1 MAIIIP
7 SKSIYKKDNPKV
19 RDNIIKKVEVSVS
32 EPSLEKDLNKQV
44 YEIPMTTA
52 VGETP
57 TVVEKGRATWQFRND
72 PDRSYSLFASS
83 YTKVEYGY
91 AYSSSVSIP
100 KKTPNGY
107 ISDLKVGKDSEGNNN
122 IKQAISYS
130 LKTEEIEIPFTV
142 NNLVDFQSPSKQDLL
157 KYGKMGDIAVFNS
170 NTSRVEMLPTEYF
183 PEDDDKFDNK
193 VPLKIE
199 NISEVENRGSINT
212 NAIANSTIEVN
223 YNDTVGTTSLYG
235 NSNEFFRLK
244 SNLITLY
251 EITIIKVSYGTNNF
265 INYGNNNTIILK
277 GTRETYTPLEGKFTF
292 YGDVVSL
299 KTEDTTEILGD
310 ETSKEVTSF
319 DGNELM
325 QKRIPFYT
333 EKCYLSTTGELT
345 YSKQFYCT
353 KDLLRIEPNE
363 NYEVDIFNFSS
374 GTTVHSACV
383 YDKNKKFREFI
394 SYNKGFT
401 TDNENAY
408 YLGINFINRE
418 SITALSGKEYYKA
431 NGNIYSVVQNYNKV
445 IDEYKNGKET
455 AVIRCSIV
463 DYYDENGNLTL
474 TPSSFSLKDYISKAK
489 DGNKFVARNS
499 NGEFVI
505 PSEVTIDGITT
516 NNSLV
521 AFNNLV
527 KIDLPYGEY
536 ELSVEPTTSNIYG
549 GLILNNSEDSL
560 ISQLGEIDV
569 RVYFSENS
577 TQSQK
582 FNITAQKETV
592 YLHLDTKV
600 IGSEQLFKVFLN
612 GKEIKMVF
620 DIYDEVIPMIV
631 GEQGVDKPMSIYKD
645 GNPKKFKVLSA
656 RPYFDGAV
664 WQELSLQE
672 IDN

>member
-7 SKSIYKKDNPKV
+7 SKSIYEKNNPKV

-57 TVVEKGRATWQFRND
+57 TVVEKGKATWQFRND

-130 LKTEEIEIPFTV
+130 LKTEEIKIPFTV

-157 KYGKMGDIAVFNS
+157 KYSTMGEIEVS
-170 NTSRVEMLPTEYF
+170 NPKISRVEMLPIEYF

-212 NAIANSTIEVN
+212 NAIANSTIEVK

-235 NSNEFFRLK
+235 NSNEIFRLK

-251 EITIIKVSYGTNNF
+251 EITIIKVSYENNDF
-265 INYGNNNTIILK
+265 TSYGNNPIILK

-310 ETSKEVTSF
+310 TNSKQVTSF

-333 EKCYLSTTGELT
+333 EKCYLSTTGELK
-345 YSKQFYCT
+345 YSNQFYCT
-353 KDLLRIEPNE
+353 KDLVKVNVGDT
-363 NYEVDIFNFSS
+363 YKVDIYNFRN

-383 YDKNKKFREFI
+383 FDKNRNFLAFI
-394 SYNKGFT
+394 RYSNGFKI
-401 TDNENAY
+401 DVENAY
-408 YLGINFINRE
+408 YIGINFLNSNGTSE
-418 SITALSGKEYYKA
+418 LTGNEYYEF
-431 NGNIYSVVQNYNKV
+431 NGKIFSVVDNYNK
-445 IDEYKNGKET
+445 IIRSYQNGKET
-455 AVIRCSIV
+455 ATIRCSIV
-463 DYYDENGNLTL
+463 DYYDENGELVVS
-474 TPSSFSLKDYISKAK
+474 PSQSYLYDYAQHAKNRNAYVQMDENGNITIPTTTEIQSRAVYAVFNQVLK
-489 DGNKFVARNS
+489 V
-499 NGEFVI
+499 
-505 PSEVTIDGITT
+505 
-516 NNSLV
+516 
-521 AFNNLV
+521 
-527 KIDLPYGEY
+527 DLPYGEY
-536 ELSVEPTTSNIYG
+536 ELSISDMSSDIGGFVQLDHSTEFPNTEEEYYRISFTESEPKT
-549 GLILNNSEDSL
+549 
-560 ISQLGEIDV
+560 V
-569 RVYFSENS
+569 
-577 TQSQK
+577 K
-582 FNITAQKETV
+582 FNVNSIKETF
-592 YLHLDTKV
+592 YLHLDALLTDTRKT
-600 IGSEQLFKVFLN
+600 FKVEIN
-612 GKEIKMVF
+612 GKKTKMLF
-620 DIYDEVIPMIV
+620 EQYDEVIPMVI
-631 GEQGVDKPMSIYKD
+631 DKNGQDNPMSFYKD
-645 GNPKKFKVLSA
+645 GNPKKFKVLSV